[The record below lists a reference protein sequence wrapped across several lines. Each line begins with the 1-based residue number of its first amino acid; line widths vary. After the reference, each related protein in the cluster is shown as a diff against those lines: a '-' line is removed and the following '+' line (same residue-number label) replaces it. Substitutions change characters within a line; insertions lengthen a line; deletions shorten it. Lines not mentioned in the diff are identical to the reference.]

1 MMFRNCPR
9 EEYLNRITLRRRWS
23 EQGRLPGIILV
34 SSTTRTNQMAM
45 FISSL
50 WDAFPLHKFC
60 GEQSFPLGLLLG
72 EGSSLCPGTVLA
84 GVGIMGPEEGI
95 CTTSPQC
102 QTPSRHTPPAP
113 RLIPNCQSVFDFPQK
128 IRLYMRLHKS
138 LRSQTAASK
147 GLAGWKLGCPA
158 G

>member
-1 MMFRNCPR
+1 MVRAGALAWNHIG
-9 EEYLNRITLRRRWS
+9 L
-23 EQGRLPGIILV
+23 
-34 SSTTRTNQMAM
+34 
-45 FISSL
+45 
-50 WDAFPLHKFC
+50 LHNPHQPD
-60 GEQSFPLGLLLG
+60 GHVHLIPLGRFPAAQVLWGTELPTG
-72 EGSSLCPGTVLA
+72 TPPREGSSLCPGTVLA

-113 RLIPNCQSVFDFPQK
+113 RLIPNCQSVFNFPQK